1 MTAEGGRRSPR
12 VDQVV
17 EAGRRLGVEVRVTS
31 FDGDTA
37 ARTAADA
44 AASIGVEVDQIVK
57 SLVFVVGGAPVLVLT
72 AGGRRVDL
80 AKVAVL
86 AGGGAVRKASA
97 DEVRAAT
104 GYAIGGT
111 PPFGHATALPVLLD
125 GRLTDFGE
133 VWAAA
138 GTPRDVFPIDP
149 ATLVEVTGARIADVT
164 EVSG

>member
-1 MTAEGGRRSPR
+1 VTVGGGRRSPR

-17 EAGRRLGVEVRVTS
+17 EAGRRLGFEVRVTS
-31 FDGDTA
+31 FGADHA

-57 SLVFVVGGAPVLVLT
+57 SLVFVVGTAPVLVLT
-72 AGGRRVDL
+72 AGGRRVDP
-80 AKVAVL
+80 AKVAAL
-86 AGGGAVRKASA
+86 AGGGAVRKADA

-111 PPFGHATALPVLLD
+111 PPFGHATALAVLLD
-125 GRLTDFGE
+125 ERLADFDE

-149 ATLVEVTGARIADVT
+149 GTLLAMTGARLADVT
-164 EVSG
+164 EVRR